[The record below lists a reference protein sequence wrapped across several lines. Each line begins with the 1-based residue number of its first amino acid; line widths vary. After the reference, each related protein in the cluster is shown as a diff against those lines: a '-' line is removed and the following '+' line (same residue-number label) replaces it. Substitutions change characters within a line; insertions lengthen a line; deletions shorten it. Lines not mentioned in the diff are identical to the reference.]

1 MEEDLIYQ
9 YYDPSTLLVINAK
22 GVIRTVHTP
31 FRVLCVQTID
41 PIPLNAWVYV
51 EEVHS
56 GANSELYF
64 LIYGRQ
70 LPHSYFRLPLQ
81 F

>member
-1 MEEDLIYQ
+1 MEEDLVYQ
-9 YYDPSTLLVINAK
+9 YYDPNTLLVINATGK
-22 GVIRTVHTP
+22 IRTVHTP
-31 FRVLCVQTID
+31 FRVVCIKPTEH
-41 PIPLNAWVYV
+41 IPLNAWVYV

-56 GANSELYF
+56 GEQSELYF